1 MADKTTN
8 LEQVAASINR
18 ICENTKITGVI
29 ETSGDIRID
38 GALEG
43 SVISTGRVVV
53 GLKGKIK
60 GDLHCVCV
68 DISGR
73 MKGNVMAS
81 DVLILKEKSVFIGE
95 MTTQK
100 LIIESGATFNG
111 ICKMPNKEQN
121 ADTAQNPEKEN
132 KRD

>member
-1 MADKTTN
+1 MTDKKQTTN

-18 ICENTKITGVI
+18 ICENTKIVGTV
-29 ETSGDIRID
+29 ETTGDIRID
-38 GALEG
+38 GYLDG
-43 SVISTGRVVV
+43 TILSTGRIVV

-60 GDLHCVCV
+60 GDLNCACIDV
-68 DISGR
+68 SGR
-73 MKGNVMAS
+73 VKGNVIAN

-111 ICKMPNKEQN
+111 ICKMPNKEN
-121 ADTAQNPEKEN
+121 GDNNSTSEKG
-132 KRD
+132 

>member
-1 MADKTTN
+1 MTDKKQTTN
-8 LEQVAASINR
+8 LEQIAASINR
-18 ICENTKITGVI
+18 ICENTKIIGTI
-29 ETSGDIRID
+29 ETTGDIRID
-38 GALEG
+38 GALDG

-60 GDLHCVCV
+60 GDLHCACV

-73 MKGNVMAS
+73 VKGNVLAD

-111 ICKMPNKEQN
+111 ICKMPNK
-121 ADTAQNPEKEN
+121 DEN
-132 KRD
+132 VNDDSER